1 VLERPGRETS
11 DELLMPKP
19 SLKRVGSHVSLK
31 SGERSGLRR
40 KGTERIRVAGD
51 VAAKIEAEEGVKA
64 VAARRRGS
72 SGASTMLPGSSP
84 SIQRRGTGGS
94 AHDGSTP
101 GSPPSP
107 TLHRHPLSP
116 HKSSP
121 RIPVFTDEPETL
133 DLPPSAHSNSNSAS
147 TSTAAG
153 YPFPPPQPPSPHS
166 TLRRRPSHVEEPP
179 TSPGAS
185 SLSPS
190 FTSPRSPTMKRRGRS
205 PSVAVSMGP
214 SIAEDVD
221 GEESISQ
228 AEALRNELLEEE
240 RQEHEKRVAREEA
253 RKKNEE
259 RDKSGGW
266 LARML
271 MSNEDEG
278 EPEGRV

>member
-1 VLERPGRETS
+1 MPKTS
-11 DELLMPKP
+11 DLE
-19 SLKRVGSHVSLK
+19 RVGSHLSLK
-31 SGERSGLRR
+31 SAEKSGLRR

-51 VAAKIEAEEGVKA
+51 VAAKIEAEEGVKT

-72 SGASTMLPGSSP
+72 SGGSTMLPGSAP
-84 SIQRRGTGGS
+84 SMRRRGTGGS
-94 AHDGSTP
+94 THDGSTP

-121 RIPVFTDEPETL
+121 RIPTFTDEPETL
-133 DLPPSAHSNSNSAS
+133 NLPTPHSNSAS
-147 TSTAAG
+147 TSTSAG

-190 FTSPRSPTMKRRGRS
+190 FTSPRSPTVKRRGRS
-205 PSVAVSMGP
+205 TSVAISMGP

-221 GEESISQ
+221 GEVSISQ

-259 RDKSGGW
+259 RDKTGGW

-271 MSNEDEG
+271 LSNEDEG
-278 EPEGRV
+278 DAQGRV